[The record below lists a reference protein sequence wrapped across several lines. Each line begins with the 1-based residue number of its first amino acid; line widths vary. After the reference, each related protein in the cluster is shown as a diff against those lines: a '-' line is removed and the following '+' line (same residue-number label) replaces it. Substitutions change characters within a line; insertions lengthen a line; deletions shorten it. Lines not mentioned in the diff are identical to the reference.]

1 MKYKKPDR
9 PYISDSD
16 LVLASMNHKEARE
29 FTGGYDKERIKLM
42 REVKQKLHARDE
54 FDALRYA
61 KKKEADSPS
70 IKESYLSQKQLEKY
84 AVAPDSR
91 GASKAFVADN
101 KAREKKSDTNL
112 TSNAIDALNK
122 FEDNKLMDYAIER
135 SNTKVAGYPKK
146 STGILD
152 YVSQMQKMY
161 GEDK

>member
-1 MKYKKPDR
+1 MSNKPER

-16 LVLASMNHKEARE
+16 LVLASMDHKEARE
-29 FTGGYDKERIKLM
+29 FTGGHDKDRIKLM
-42 REVKQKLHARDE
+42 REVKKKLRERDA
-54 FDALRYA
+54 FDAVRYA
-61 KKKEADSPS
+61 KQKEADSPN
-70 IKESYLSQKQLEKY
+70 IKEKYLSQKQLEKY

-91 GASKAFVADN
+91 GAWKKFVNDN
-101 KAREKKSDTNL
+101 KKSDTNI
-112 TSNAIDALNK
+112 TSNAIEALNK